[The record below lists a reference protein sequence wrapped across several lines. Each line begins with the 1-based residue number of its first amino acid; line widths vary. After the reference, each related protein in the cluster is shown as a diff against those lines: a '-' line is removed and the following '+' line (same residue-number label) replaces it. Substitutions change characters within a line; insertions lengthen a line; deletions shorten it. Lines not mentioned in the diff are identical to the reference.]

1 MIYAFDINKLD
12 VVCKNAKRI
21 ILTDSVKY
29 HTAKFK
35 FSEDWEHFSK
45 TAYFINKSND
55 KDEKDISVPM
65 FLGENETVCLI
76 PWEILTREGQ
86 LIVSI
91 QGVQDDT
98 EIWTKMNRPIVLEK
112 SDKDSDTMPQEPTIP
127 IYNQLLNKLD
137 SKGDSIQFEDDTLS
151 LKSGDKVLSTA
162 KIKDE
167 TKDYESLLNI
177 PTLNEIEIKG
187 NKTANDYNIGNGLK
201 VDEAK
206 VTYKGEEISFK
217 DFIAQYLKDN
227 ESVVKLIENKAKK
240 FNVNSPLSKEIGEG
254 ENADIL
260 KLKDKSIDKQ
270 FLAQSIVDVLENIE
284 NIDFADYSQYSTE
297 NNFYDLSQLDENK
310 TIFVNKAGYVGI
322 ANSFLYD
329 WQAEEPTQKQ
339 NNVIYINANS
349 FITVNKGE
357 NGYKSIYFI
366 TDENQY
372 YFERITSNDD
382 WKLYRTN
389 LNAVYQTWQFTE
401 QLDKTKQDTLVSGK
415 NIKTINNES
424 ILGSGNLELPKSPI
438 DWHIDEIDMEEAGW
452 YYFTKDTK
460 NVINIILTDDDG
472 NESVYPGFYAD
483 KYTVGCKMYNYE
495 LDEHG
500 DLTNNL
506 IGATI
511 LYFTSQQDDND
522 ITGSNIGMRKFNK
535 VNGVWESNDNFT
547 LSFGTLYIFG
557 SMFQEIFQGIMDS
570 VPNKLVITGAQSED
584 FGVTTFNTSGIGNGL
599 KLENQELSVN
609 TNSLDISNSNITYDD
624 TTTTLKN
631 FVDVVNETFTNI
643 ENNQTST
650 IVKATN
656 VTPYIELSTSGRY
669 DIATSGT
676 ILIKEPSTK
685 ETTELYVTKGN
696 VIYVSTYGT
705 SDTGQVLHHIDFI
718 RLYSGDGINN
728 LGIEYHKIA
737 YNESKQKVINER
749 KELTHSIETFWD
761 MITPLLE
768 IEKDQLISS
777 EGIDDETGIPKFKVI
792 SLGMGLKL
800 ENNVLSLDIKNGDN
814 LKYGTSTQSEE
825 TNENEV
831 VSNE

>member
-76 PWEILTREGQ
+76 PWEVLVREGQ
-86 LIVSI
+86 LVISI

-98 EIWTKMNRPIVLEK
+98 EIWTKMNRPIVLQK

-151 LKSGDKVLSTA
+151 LKSGNKVLSTA
-162 KIKDE
+162 RIKDE

-177 PTLNEIEIKG
+177 PTLNNIEIKG

-227 ESVVKLIENKAKK
+227 ESIAKLIGNKAKR
-240 FNVNSPLSKEIGEG
+240 FDVNSPLSKEIGEG
-254 ENADIL
+254 ENSDIL

-270 FLAQSIVDVLENIE
+270 FLAQSVVDVLENIE

-339 NNVIYINANS
+339 NNVIYINSDS
-349 FITVNKGE
+349 FIIVNKGE

-372 YFERITSNDD
+372 YFEKITSNDD

-389 LNAVYQTWQFTE
+389 LNAVYQTWQFVE
-401 QLDKTKQDTLVSGK
+401 QLDKTKQDNLISGE

-424 ILGSGNLELPKSPI
+424 ILGNGNFELPLSPI
-438 DWHIDEIDMEEAGW
+438 
-452 YYFTKDTK
+452 T
-460 NVINIILTDDDG
+460 IISPTT
-472 NESVYPGFYAD
+472 VY
-483 KYTVGCKMYNYE
+483 
-495 LDEHG
+495 
-500 DLTNNL
+500 
-506 IGATI
+506 
-511 LYFTSQQDDND
+511 
-522 ITGSNIGMRKFNK
+522 
-535 VNGVWESNDNFT
+535 
-547 LSFGTLYIFG
+547 
-557 SMFQEIFQGIMDS
+557 
-570 VPNKLVITGAQSED
+570 
-584 FGVTTFNTSGIGNGL
+584 
-599 KLENQELSVN
+599 
-609 TNSLDISNSNITYDD
+609 
-624 TTTTLKN
+624 
-631 FVDVVNETFTNI
+631 NETKLKGG
-643 ENNQTST
+643 
-650 IVKATN
+650 V
-656 VTPYIELSTSGRY
+656 
-669 DIATSGT
+669 
-676 ILIKEPSTK
+676 IL
-685 ETTELYVTKGN
+685 
-696 VIYVSTYGT
+696 
-705 SDTGQVLHHIDFI
+705 
-718 RLYSGDGINN
+718 
-728 LGIEYHKIA
+728 
-737 YNESKQKVINER
+737 
-749 KELTHSIETFWD
+749 
-761 MITPLLE
+761 
-768 IEKDQLISS
+768 
-777 EGIDDETGIPKFKVI
+777 
-792 SLGMGLKL
+792 
-800 ENNVLSLDIKNGDN
+800 
-814 LKYGTSTQSEE
+814 
-825 TNENEV
+825 
-831 VSNE
+831 

>member
-12 VVCKNAKRI
+12 VVCKNAKII

-35 FSEDWEHFSK
+35 FSEDWDNFSK

-65 FLGENETVCLI
+65 FLGKNETVCLI
-76 PWEILTREGQ
+76 PWEVLTREGQ

-98 EIWTKMNRPIVLEK
+98 EIWTKMNRPIVLQK
-112 SDKDSDTMPQEPTIP
+112 SDKDSDTIPQEPTIP

-137 SKGDSIQFEDDTLS
+137 SKGDSIQFENDTLS
-151 LKSGDKVLSTA
+151 LKSGNKVLSTTR
-162 KIKDE
+162 IKDQ

-177 PTLNEIEIKG
+177 PTLNNIEIKG

-227 ESVVKLIENKAKK
+227 ETFAKLIKNKARK
-240 FNVNSPLSKEIGEG
+240 FDVDSPLSKELGSG

-270 FLAQSIVDVLENIE
+270 FLAQSIVDILENIE

-297 NNFYDLSQLDENK
+297 DNFYDLSQLDENK

-339 NNVIYINANS
+339 NNIIYINANS
-349 FITVNKGE
+349 FITVNKGK

-389 LNAVYQTWQFTE
+389 LNAVYQTWQFAE
-401 QLDKTKQDTLVSGK
+401 QLDKTKQDNLISGQ

-424 ILGSGNLELPKSPI
+424 ILGSGDFELPKSPI
-438 DWHIDEIDMEEAGW
+438 TIISPTTISDETKLKEGL
-452 YYFTKDTK
+452 YY
-460 NVINIILTDDDG
+460 
-472 NESVYPGFYAD
+472 S
-483 KYTVGCKMYNYE
+483 
-495 LDEHG
+495 
-500 DLTNNL
+500 
-506 IGATI
+506 
-511 LYFTSQQDDND
+511 
-522 ITGSNIGMRKFNK
+522 
-535 VNGVWESNDNFT
+535 
-547 LSFGTLYIFG
+547 
-557 SMFQEIFQGIMDS
+557 
-570 VPNKLVITGAQSED
+570 
-584 FGVTTFNTSGIGNGL
+584 NTSGSVLIQHSTSDATGLPLSIEKGTFLIIQEYSNQSLVLYSDVRKMTNYDDYINGL
-599 KLENQELSVN
+599 QVQSIFWNNGEIVKSSSQNPFAQIKDASQNIDLLTNILNNAIIDKEENQFVVTSILNNETGRNNLKTIGIDNSLKIENEELSVN
-609 TNSLDISNSNITYDD
+609 ANNLDISNSNLTYDN

-656 VTPYIELSTSGRY
+656 TTPYVELSVSGRY
-669 DIATSGT
+669 DISTNGT

-685 ETTELYVTKGN
+685 ETTELYVTKGDI
-696 VIYVSTYGT
+696 IYVSTYGT

-718 RLYSGDGINN
+718 RLYSGDGINS

-768 IEKDQLISS
+768 IQKDQLISS
-777 EGIDDETGIPKFKVI
+777 EGIDDETGTPIFKVI

-800 ENNVLSLDIKNGDN
+800 ENNVLSLDIANGDN
-814 LKYGTSTQSEE
+814 LKYGTLTQSEE
-825 TNENEV
+825 INKNEV

>member
-12 VVCKNAKRI
+12 VVCKNAKII

-76 PWEILTREGQ
+76 PWEVLTREGQ

-98 EIWTKMNRPIVLEK
+98 EIWTKMNRPIVLQK
-112 SDKDSDTMPQEPTIP
+112 SDKDSNTMPQEPTIP

-162 KIKDE
+162 RIKDK

-177 PTLNEIEIKG
+177 PTLNNIEIKG

-217 DFIAQYLKDN
+217 DFITQYIKDN
-227 ESVVKLIENKAKK
+227 ETFAKLIENKAKK
-240 FNVNSPLSKEIGEG
+240 FDVNSPLSKEIGNG

-270 FLAQSIVDVLENIE
+270 FLAQSIVDILENIE

-297 NNFYDLSQLDENK
+297 DNFYDLSQLDENK
-310 TIFVNKAGYVGI
+310 TIFVNKAGYIGI

-372 YFERITSNDD
+372 YFEKLTTNDD

-389 LNAVYQTWQFTE
+389 LNAVYQTWQFAE
-401 QLDKTKQDTLVSGK
+401 QLDKTKQDNLISGE

-424 ILGSGNLELPKSPI
+424 ILGSGNFELPKSPI
-438 DWHIDEIDMEEAGW
+438 TVVNESEYITESDGYKYYTIPKNGL
-452 YYFTKDTK
+452 YYFPVQVRLRWHNNTYAFTGGVK
-460 NVINIILTDDDG
+460 NVEVDINDNTVLYKTDNELLTTVIYTSGLTNLSTELFNFPENLVCNSILYDVDG
-472 NESVYPGFYAD
+472 TYVDSNNNVMSI
-483 KYTVGCKMYNYE
+483 
-495 LDEHG
+495 G
-500 DLTNNL
+500 DLAVMTMKLYVALNFAFQNQEGLEGKLVGVGDFDENL
-506 IGATI
+506 GYNLTP
-511 LYFTSQQDDND
+511 F
-522 ITGSNIGMRKFNK
+522 NIGK
-535 VNGVWESNDNFT
+535 
-547 LSFGTLYIFG
+547 
-557 SMFQEIFQGIMDS
+557 
-570 VPNKLVITGAQSED
+570 
-584 FGVTTFNTSGIGNGL
+584 GL
-599 KLENQELSVN
+599 KLENEELSVN
-609 TNSLDISNSNITYDD
+609 TEGLDIS
-624 TTTTLKN
+624 
-631 FVDVVNETFTNI
+631 
-643 ENNQTST
+643 
-650 IVKATN
+650 KAT
-656 VTPYIELSTSGRY
+656 IE
-669 DIATSGT
+669 DATAG
-676 ILIKEPSTK
+676 INK
-685 ETTELYVTKGN
+685 TEL
-696 VIYVSTYGT
+696 
-705 SDTGQVLHHIDFI
+705 
-718 RLYSGDGINN
+718 
-728 LGIEYHKIA
+728 
-737 YNESKQKVINER
+737 
-749 KELTHSIETFWD
+749 
-761 MITPLLE
+761 
-768 IEKDQLISS
+768 
-777 EGIDDETGIPKFKVI
+777 I
-792 SLGMGLKL
+792 SLVKDNLQIKSVGTGLKF
-800 ENNVLSLDIKNGDN
+800 ENGVLSLDIANGDN
-814 LKYGTSTQSEE
+814 LKYGTSTQSTK

-831 VSNE
+831 VINE

>member
-1 MIYAFDINKLD
+1 M
-12 VVCKNAKRI
+12 
-21 ILTDSVKY
+21 
-29 HTAKFK
+29 
-35 FSEDWEHFSK
+35 
-45 TAYFINKSND
+45 
-55 KDEKDISVPM
+55 
-65 FLGENETVCLI
+65 
-76 PWEILTREGQ
+76 
-86 LIVSI
+86 
-91 QGVQDDT
+91 
-98 EIWTKMNRPIVLEK
+98 
-112 SDKDSDTMPQEPTIP
+112 
-127 IYNQLLNKLD
+127 
-137 SKGDSIQFEDDTLS
+137 
-151 LKSGDKVLSTA
+151 
-162 KIKDE
+162 
-167 TKDYESLLNI
+167 
-177 PTLNEIEIKG
+177 
-187 NKTANDYNIGNGLK
+187 
-201 VDEAK
+201 
-206 VTYKGEEISFK
+206 
-217 DFIAQYLKDN
+217 
-227 ESVVKLIENKAKK
+227 
-240 FNVNSPLSKEIGEG
+240 
-254 ENADIL
+254 

-270 FLAQSIVDVLENIE
+270 FLAQSIVDILENIE

-297 NNFYDLSQLDENK
+297 DNFYDLSQLDENK

-357 NGYKSIYFI
+357 NGYKSICFI

-372 YFERITSNDD
+372 YFERITSNND

-389 LNAVYQTWQFTE
+389 LNAVYQTWQLAE
-401 QLDKTKQDTLVSGK
+401 QLDKTKQDNLVSGQ

-424 ILGSGNLELPKSPI
+424 ILGNGNFELPKSPI
-438 DWHIDEIDMEEAGW
+438 
-452 YYFTKDTK
+452 T
-460 NVINIILTDDDG
+460 VV
-472 NESVYPGFYAD
+472 NESDGQ
-483 KYTVGCKMYNYE
+483 YTVTRNG
-495 LDEHG
+495 
-500 DLTNNL
+500 
-506 IGATI
+506 
-511 LYFTSQQDDND
+511 LYYTTKEVN
-522 ITGSNIGMRKFNK
+522 FN
-535 VNGVWESNDNFT
+535 VQIRNH
-547 LSFGTLYIFG
+547 SFGHSANANSLVLVNYTDTTVVFLSLIPPTNEQLEDDSSVDDY
-557 SMFQEIFQGIMDS
+557 SVVLDMFKIKADGDTIDAKFSLAGFSYTMNLVLNILQGAISAQEVGR
-570 VPNKLVITGAQSED
+570 L
-584 FGVTTFNTSGIGNGL
+584 VTTGNVDELMGMNALNTSGIGKGL

-609 TNSLDISNSNITYDD
+609 TEGLDISNSNITYDD

-656 VTPYIELSTSGRY
+656 TTPYIELSTSGRY
-669 DIATSGT
+669 DVATNGT

-685 ETTELYVTKGN
+685 ETTELYVTKGD

-718 RLYSGDGINN
+718 RLYSGDGINH
-728 LGIEYHKIA
+728 LGIEYHKNA

-768 IEKDQLISS
+768 IQKDQLISS

-800 ENNVLSLDIKNGDN
+800 ENNVLSLDIANGDN
-814 LKYGTSTQSEE
+814 LKYGTSTQSTE

>member
-12 VVCKNAKRI
+12 VVCKNAKII

-35 FSEDWEHFSK
+35 FSEDWDNFSK

-76 PWEILTREGQ
+76 PWEVLTREGQ

-98 EIWTKMNRPIVLEK
+98 EIWTKMNRPIVLQK
-112 SDKDSDTMPQEPTIP
+112 SDKDSNTMPQEPTIP

-162 KIKDE
+162 RIKDE

-177 PTLNEIEIKG
+177 PTLNNIEIKG

-217 DFIAQYLKDN
+217 DFIAQYIKDN
-227 ESVVKLIENKAKK
+227 ETFAKLIENKAKK
-240 FNVNSPLSKEIGEG
+240 FDVNSPLSKKIGNG

-270 FLAQSIVDVLENIE
+270 FLAQSIVDILENIE
-284 NIDFADYSQYSTE
+284 NINFADYSQYSTE
-297 NNFYDLSQLDENK
+297 DNFYDLSQLDENK

-372 YFERITSNDD
+372 YFERITSNND

-389 LNAVYQTWQFTE
+389 LNAVYQTWQFAE
-401 QLDKTKQDTLVSGK
+401 QLDRTKQDTLVSGQ

-424 ILGSGNLELPKSPI
+424 ILGSGNFELPKSPI
-438 DWHIDEIDMEEAGW
+438 TVVNESEYTFKEDGL
-452 YYFTKDTK
+452 YYFTKECKSKIGNYTYTIPSCSIMIYAKREDCDVYLTIAPPRKFDDDPAIPATFEYNIIDRKGDTK
-460 NVINIILTDDDG
+460 SISLLSLVEVAN
-472 NESVYPGFYAD
+472 
-483 KYTVGCKMYNYE
+483 
-495 LDEHG
+495 
-500 DLTNNL
+500 
-506 IGATI
+506 
-511 LYFTSQQDDND
+511 LYFTA
-522 ITGSNIGMRKFNK
+522 ITDAVTAETNK
-535 VNGVWESNDNFT
+535 
-547 LSFGTLYIFG
+547 I
-557 SMFQEIFQGIMDS
+557 
-570 VPNKLVITGAQSED
+570 
-584 FGVTTFNTSGIGNGL
+584 VTTGNVDEETGITTLNTSGIGKGL
-599 KLENQELSVN
+599 KLENEELSVN
-609 TNSLDISNSNITYDD
+609 TEGLDIS
-624 TTTTLKN
+624 
-631 FVDVVNETFTNI
+631 
-643 ENNQTST
+643 
-650 IVKATN
+650 KAT
-656 VTPYIELSTSGRY
+656 IE
-669 DIATSGT
+669 DATAGIDKTELIS
-676 ILIKEPSTK
+676 LIKTLVK
-685 ETTELYVTKGN
+685 ENLQIKS
-696 VIYVSTYGT
+696 VST
-705 SDTGQVLHHIDFI
+705 
-718 RLYSGDGINN
+718 
-728 LGIEYHKIA
+728 
-737 YNESKQKVINER
+737 
-749 KELTHSIETFWD
+749 
-761 MITPLLE
+761 
-768 IEKDQLISS
+768 
-777 EGIDDETGIPKFKVI
+777 
-792 SLGMGLKL
+792 GLKF
-800 ENNVLSLDIKNGDN
+800 ENGVLSLDIANGDN
-814 LKYGTSTQSEE
+814 LKYGTSTQSTEA
-825 TNENEV
+825 NENEV

>member
-35 FSEDWEHFSK
+35 FSEYWEHFSK

-76 PWEILTREGQ
+76 PWEVLTREGQ
-86 LIVSI
+86 LVVSI

-98 EIWTKMNRPIVLEK
+98 EIWTKMNRPIILEK

-177 PTLNEIEIKG
+177 PTLNNIEIKG

-227 ESVVKLIENKAKK
+227 ESIAKLIENKAKK

-270 FLAQSIVDVLENIE
+270 FLAQSVVDVLENIE

-297 NNFYDLSQLDENK
+297 DNFYDLSQLDENK

-329 WQAEEPTQKQ
+329 WQSEEPTQKQ
-339 NNVIYINANS
+339 NNVIYVNVNS
-349 FITVNKGE
+349 FIIVNKGE

-366 TDENQY
+366 ADENQY
-372 YFERITSNDD
+372 YFEKLTIDDD

-389 LNAVYQTWQFTE
+389 LNATYQAWQFAE
-401 QLDKTKQDTLVSGK
+401 QLDKTKQDNLISGE

-424 ILGSGNLELPKSPI
+424 VLGKGNIEIPSSLI
-438 DWHIDEIDMEEAGW
+438 TVINDEKYTIRQEGLF
-452 YYFTKDTK
+452 YFTKDAEMGFINSNYALGQGEVYTE
-460 NVINIILTDDDG
+460 NVYANTL
-472 NESVYPGFYAD
+472 VYKKDLG
-483 KYTVGCKMYNYE
+483 YN
-495 LDEHG
+495 
-500 DLTNNL
+500 TTL
-506 IGATI
+506 I
-511 LYFTSQQDDND
+511 YFTPFKPYEDGSYKQSGGISFKYIESNSIVTEYDFSDFVSLIND
-522 ITGSNIGMRKFNK
+522 IWAILEDVGNQDANRIIITKEH
-535 VNGVWESNDNFT
+535 NGEDGTF
-547 LSFGTLYIFG
+547 SFDTI
-557 SMFQEIFQGIMDS
+557 
-570 VPNKLVITGAQSED
+570 
-584 FGVTTFNTSGIGNGL
+584 GIGNGL
-599 KLENQELSVN
+599 SLNNRELFIN
-609 TNSLDISNSNITYDD
+609 TEGLDISQSKFTYKTIDGNEQTAESMTQFGTD
-624 TTTTLKN
+624 LMELFSGFNTKLKSVSWTTLK
-631 FVDVVNETFTNI
+631 D
-643 ENNQTST
+643 
-650 IVKATN
+650 
-656 VTPYIELSTSGRY
+656 EL
-669 DIATSGT
+669 
-676 ILIKEPSTK
+676 ILED
-685 ETTELYVTKGN
+685 TEYYTL
-696 VIYVSTYGT
+696 S
-705 SDTGQVLHHIDFI
+705 
-718 RLYSGDGINN
+718 N
-728 LGIEYHKIA
+728 LGIGEYYIWL
-737 YNESKQKVINER
+737 SKETSINTGVQGS
-749 KELTHSIETFWD
+749 LTVDLFGTNITLGNLETDSKNVLLHIIKQSNDYALLDWST
-761 MITPLLE
+761 ITPNTTFAL
-768 IEKDQLISS
+768 SS
-777 EGIDDETGIPKFKVI
+777 DRNFGLFPTPVTNNSVTIRT
-792 SLGMGLKL
+792 SMG
-800 ENNVLSLDIKNGDN
+800 NFSSGTQIKIWSKG
-814 LKYGTSTQSEE
+814 
-825 TNENEV
+825 
-831 VSNE
+831 